1 MNAVVYCSSRE
12 ETGFDFEE
20 TARIVGSWI
29 GLNNHV
35 MTYGGVKAGLMHIT
49 AESAKSAGAKI
60 VGVIPIVFE
69 TRADSL
75 NDEIV
80 YVDNLNS
87 RKDFMIK
94 SGDIFFV
101 LPGGIG
107 TVDEWIS
114 TLSQLMITGNN
125 GRKIIVVNIS
135 GVFDGVVES
144 LNKMAESVFA
154 NNNVMDFTIIVNS
167 VGELKELLETV

>member
-1 MNAVVYCSSRE
+1 MNVVVYCSSRE
-12 ETGFDFEE
+12 ETGSHFEE
-20 TARIVGSWI
+20 TARIVGEWI

-35 MTYGGVKAGLMHIT
+35 MTYGGVKAGLMHVV
-49 AESAKSAGAKI
+49 AKSAKSEGAKI
-60 VGVIPIVFE
+60 TGVIPSVFK

-75 NDEIV
+75 NDEII

-94 SGDIFFV
+94 SGDVFFV
-101 LPGGIG
+101 LPGGVG

-125 GRKIIVVNIS
+125 GRKIIVANIS
-135 GVFDGVVES
+135 GVFDSVIES

-154 NNNVMDFTIIVNS
+154 NNNIMDFTVIVNS
-167 VGELKELLETV
+167 PAELKDLLKNV

>member
-12 ETGFDFEE
+12 KTGFQFEE
-20 TARIVGSWI
+20 TARIVGKWI
-29 GLNNHV
+29 GLNKHIL
-35 MTYGGVKAGLMHIT
+35 TYGGVKAGLMHIT
-49 AESAKSAGAKI
+49 AKSAKSAGAKI
-60 VGVIPIVFE
+60 VGVIPSVFE

-94 SGDIFFV
+94 TGDIYFV

-114 TLSQLMITGNN
+114 TLSQLMITGNK
-125 GRKIIVVNIS
+125 GRKIIVANIC

-154 NNNVMDFTIIVNS
+154 SNNIMDFTIIVNS
-167 VGELKELLETV
+167 AGELKELLETV